1 MDSPFVSVVLPAYN
15 AGPYIAEAIQS
26 ILNQTYTNFELI
38 VVNDCSTDTTEEQI
52 LAITDSR
59 IRYIKNAQN
68 SGLIY
73 NLNLGFSLAKGKY
86 IVRMDA
92 DDISLPTR
100 IATQV
105 AYMETNT
112 FVGICGTWFES
123 FGSQEQVAQYEE
135 ENDAIKL
142 RMLYQCHFC
151 HPTVIIR
158 KSVVDEHKLTYD
170 KAFIHA
176 EDYELWGRMA
186 FFTGFGNI
194 GEVLLKYRVHGENV
208 SQKHSAIQGENSAK
222 VIQQIFSRFGVN
234 ATLDAVAIW
243 VRACYADFNLTAD
256 EIRTLENLMEHL
268 LEGNK
273 KVNYV
278 PQPVLEEFISQKWF
292 NLCYNNVKDKAVQK
306 LFNNSKIS
314 NLLPL
319 KSRLKFRLK
328 GIA

>member
-1 MDSPFVSVVLPAYN
+1 MEGPFVSVVLPAYN

-38 VVNDCSTDTTEEQI
+38 VVNDCSTDDTEEQI
-52 LAITDSR
+52 LAIADSR
-59 IRYIKNAQN
+59 IQYIKNAQN

-92 DDISLPTR
+92 DDISMPTR

-105 AYMETNT
+105 AYMENCHETG
-112 FVGICGTWFES
+112 VCGAWFES
-123 FGSQEQVAQYEE
+123 FGSQSQLAKYEV

-186 FFTGFGNI
+186 FFTGFANI
-194 GEVLLKYRVHGENV
+194 SEVLLKYRVHGENV
-208 SQKHSAIQGENSAK
+208 SQKHNTVQVENSRK
-222 VIQQIFSRFGVN
+222 VIQEIFMRFGMVVS
-234 ATLDAVAIW
+234 TDAIGIW
-243 VRACYADFNLTAD
+243 VKACYADFNLTAG
-256 EIRTLENLMEHL
+256 EIRTLESMMEGL
-268 LEGNK
+268 LDGNK
-273 KVNYV
+273 TVNYV
-278 PQPVLEEFISQKWF
+278 AQPALEDFISQKWF
-292 NLCYNNVKDKAVQK
+292 NLCYNNVKNKEVQT
-306 LFNNSKIS
+306 LFNGSKIS

-328 GIA
+328 GLA

>member
-1 MDSPFVSVVLPAYN
+1 MDTPFVSVVLPAYN

-38 VVNDCSTDTTEEQI
+38 VVNDCSTDNTEEQI
-52 LAITDSR
+52 LAITDAR
-59 IRYIKNAQN
+59 IQYIKNAQN

-105 AYMETNT
+105 AFMEVNPAI
-112 FVGICGTWFES
+112 GICGTWFQS
-123 FGSQEQVAQYEE
+123 FGSQNQVAKYEV

-158 KSVVDEHKLTYD
+158 KSIIDEHILTYD

-186 FFTGFGNI
+186 FFTVFGNV

-208 SQKHSAIQGENSAK
+208 SQKHNTVQVENSHK
-222 VIQQIFSRFGVN
+222 VIQEIFIRFGMVVS
-234 ATLDAVAIW
+234 AEAIAIW
-243 VRACYADFNLTAD
+243 VRACYADFSLTAD
-256 EIRTLENLMEHL
+256 EIRTLESMMEGL

-273 KVNYV
+273 TVNYV
-278 PQPVLEEFISQKWF
+278 AQPALEDFISQKWF
-292 NLCYNNVKDKAVQK
+292 NLCYNNVKNKEVQT
-306 LFNNSKIS
+306 LFNSSKIS

-328 GIA
+328 ALA

>member
-1 MDSPFVSVVLPAYN
+1 MDTPFVSVVLPAYN

-38 VVNDCSTDTTEEQI
+38 VVNDCSTDNTEEQI
-52 LAITDSR
+52 LAIPDAR
-59 IRYIKNAQN
+59 IQYIKNAQN

-73 NLNLGFSLAKGKY
+73 NLNLGFSLAKGQY

-105 AYMETNT
+105 AYMEANPT
-112 FVGICGTWFES
+112 VGVCGTWFQS
-123 FGSQEQVAQYEE
+123 FGSQNQEAKYET

-158 KSVVDEHKLTYD
+158 KSVVHEHKLTYD

-186 FFTGFGNI
+186 FFTSFGNI

-208 SQKHSAIQGENSAK
+208 SQKHNTVQVENSRR
-222 VIQQIFSRFGVN
+222 VIQDIFIRLGMVVSV
-234 ATLDAVAIW
+234 DAIAIW
-243 VRACYADFNLTAD
+243 VRACYADFSLTAD
-256 EIRTLENLMEHL
+256 EIRTLESLIEGL

-273 KVNYV
+273 TVNYV
-278 PQPVLEEFISQKWF
+278 AQAVLEDFISQKWF
-292 NLCYNNVKDKAVQK
+292 NLCYNNVKNKQVQT
-306 LFNNSKIS
+306 LFNSSKIS

-328 GIA
+328 ALA